1 MVFLLDDALADI
13 FICLSEELRTNLEI
27 VGETRAQWVISFCQ
41 MSILCST
48 NGLSLLFA
56 VFWWEKTIVLENP
69 NGSFYKSLKLTY
81 AYKLRAQFGCVK

>member
-1 MVFLLDDALADI
+1 MMHSLISSFVFLKNYEQI
-13 FICLSEELRTNLEI
+13 WKI
-27 VGETRAQWVISFCQ
+27 VGETRVQWVIIFCQ

-56 VFWWEKTIVLENP
+56 VFLGGETIVLENP

>member
-1 MVFLLDDALADI
+1 MHSLVSS
-13 FICLSEELRTNLEI
+13 FIVLKNYEQISEI
-27 VGETRAQWVISFCQ
+27 VGETRVQWVISFRQ

-56 VFWWEKTIVLENP
+56 VFLGENTNVLENP

-81 AYKLRAQFGCVK
+81 AYKLRATSRMAV